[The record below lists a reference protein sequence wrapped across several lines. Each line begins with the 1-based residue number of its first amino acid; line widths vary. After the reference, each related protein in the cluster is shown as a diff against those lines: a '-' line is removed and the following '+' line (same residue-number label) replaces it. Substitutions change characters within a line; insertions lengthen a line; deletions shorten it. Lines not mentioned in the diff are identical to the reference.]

1 MKVLWDSDT
10 TTHMNKTCI
19 VKIRTG
25 QTQAVANWR
34 TALSATGRFDEW
46 EEAWEIITGLA
57 ERGVDVQANDPMVEH
72 FSVGEKQLA
81 IVYGVLSREVSP
93 RGRVIGEYRFV
104 LCSSDEVLLV
114 LAKVFDIEKRLQ
126 RGA

>member
-1 MKVLWDSDT
+1 
-10 TTHMNKTCI
+10 MNKTCI
-19 VKIRTG
+19 VKIKTG

-34 TALSATGRFDEW
+34 TALSAQGRFDEW
-46 EEAWEIITGLA
+46 EEAWGIITGLA

-81 IVYGVLSREVSP
+81 IVYGVLSSEVSP

-104 LCSSDEVLLV
+104 LCSSEEVLLV

>member
-34 TALSATGRFDEW
+34 TALSAQGRFDEW
-46 EEAWEIITGLA
+46 EEAWDFLNVVANERQDII
-57 ERGVDVQANDPMVEH
+57 ANDPIVDH
-72 FSVGEKQLA
+72 FIAGEKQLA
-81 IVYGVLSREVSP
+81 IVYGVLSSEISP

-104 LCSSDEVLLV
+104 LCSSEEVLLV

-126 RGA
+126 RWA